1 MHIFIY
7 IHIPKYVI
15 SGSKGLAIMSGIA
28 MIIPREKGQEDELI
42 RSNLL
47 NWWMS
52 SGYAHWVS
60 VQLGPHSHVWT
71 CRHHNEHLQ
80 LGFLMNEYIMIRSM
94 LPTLTEEQA
103 YRLQIPQFSRG
114 IPSRTVWCLL
124 SILRIY
130 IYIIYGRIAYQKH
143 TNHWQT

>member
-47 NWWMS
+47 N
-52 SGYAHWVS
+52 
-60 VQLGPHSHVWT
+60 
-71 CRHHNEHLQ
+71 
-80 LGFLMNEYIMIRSM
+80 
-94 LPTLTEEQA
+94 
-103 YRLQIPQFSRG
+103 
-114 IPSRTVWCLL
+114 
-124 SILRIY
+124 
-130 IYIIYGRIAYQKH
+130 
-143 TNHWQT
+143 